1 MHRPIRAVY
10 HLSTGTRAVV
20 VFTMDDIVCKV
31 CGTHAASGE
40 TFCGG
45 CGAFLEWDGERIARP
60 SETPALTDEVG
71 APASAQAV
79 TPAAGSPSAPL
90 ASQPLSSPP
99 LAPMEGAA
107 LAPAIPSTAP
117 EGAAKPQPVAVQPA
131 VPLERLKPA
140 PVPRPSRAVEG
151 AIYCGACGDANAP
164 ERRFCRRCGALLDM
178 PAAVVAVRLPW
189 WKRIF
194 GHRAATTSSNGSAGA
209 PSAGTPTAGTPTA
222 GASPSGA
229 PQAAGSPPRPAAP
242 AGAPSAASPATV
254 PPAPR
259 APAGL
264 GHAGSAAPPAYRPP
278 AHAVSPRSITPPG
291 LPRKGGKL
299 GKGLGIV
306 VLLAVIV
313 FAAVPSLRHT
323 ITNTFHNIVTKP
335 QAVALAGA
343 PVARN
348 HGFCPPPLLGQNNA
362 TLYWYTRP
370 ANAGPESVSVAVA
383 PSFTGTISSVV
394 FTPLVANPT
403 TSLAGPSPHPVVLRL
418 VATPSDTVTT
428 IRLKDPPVLQS
439 VAVSLPAPRRITLK
453 LLSSDAGAAR
463 NTCAETGI
471 VFEGK
476 NG

>member
-1 MHRPIRAVY
+1 
-10 HLSTGTRAVV
+10 
-20 VFTMDDIVCKV
+20 MDDIVCKV

-40 TFCGG
+40 AFCGG
-45 CGAFLEWDGERIARP
+45 CGAFLEWDGERIAGP
-60 SETPALTDEVG
+60 SDTPPLGEQ
-71 APASAQAV
+71 APAAASVPSAASGAASQ
-79 TPAAGSPSAPL
+79 TPLTSAPPSPSPPPAALAGSPVPT
-90 ASQPLSSPP
+90 
-99 LAPMEGAA
+99 AA
-107 LAPAIPSTAP
+107 AATAENP
-117 EGAAKPQPVAVQPA
+117 AKPQPVAVQPA
-131 VPLERLKPA
+131 VPLERPKPA

-164 ERRFCRRCGALLDM
+164 ERRFCRRCGAVLDL
-178 PAAVVAVRLPW
+178 PTAVVAVRLPW

-194 GHRAATTSSNGSAGA
+194 GHRTATTSSNGSGGA
-209 PSAGTPTAGTPTA
+209 
-222 GASPSGA
+222 A
-229 PQAAGSPPRPAAP
+229 PAAAAP
-242 AGAPSAASPATV
+242 AGVPQATGAPPGAPAPAPAGPAGSAAPGGPSSPVKV
-254 PPAPR
+254 PPPPR

-264 GHAGSAAPPAYRPP
+264 GQAGSAAPPAYRPP
-278 AHAVSPRSITPPG
+278 AHAVSSRSITPAG
-291 LPRKGGKL
+291 LPKKGGKL
-299 GKGLGIV
+299 GKGLGVV
-306 VLLAVIV
+306 VLLAVII
-313 FAAVPSLRHT
+313 FAAVPSLRHS

-335 QAVALAGA
+335 QAVALGGA

-370 ANAGPESVSVAVA
+370 ADAGPESVSVAVA
-383 PSFTGTISSVV
+383 PSFAGTISSVV

-418 VATPSDTVTT
+418 IATPSDTVTT

-476 NG
+476 SS